1 MDRTEINFLGS
12 IVCVATRQ
20 CNANQLSWVTRLSCA
35 SQLCC
40 RWLLLALL
48 LGIGMLNSG
57 CTVAARNYNMV
68 GKEAFE
74 QGQYSQAISEFQK
87 AIAQDNRNAE
97 AYYNLG
103 ATYYTIG
110 KQTKNPQW
118 TDQAEQLL
126 RQSIS
131 LNPGSSEAHRTLT
144 ALLVE
149 TGRTQYAYDL
159 LNGWQQRNPANPAPL
174 LELARLSQELGDSN
188 RATNYLTDALRV
200 DANNPAALKAMGHV
214 RERQGQLAMA
224 LENYTRSYQ
233 IDPRQTDVAARI
245 VDLRTQL
252 AGLPAGQYAS
262 GPTTPPR

>member
-1 MDRTEINFLGS
+1 MDRMILPALT
-12 IVCVATRQ
+12 AKARQ
-20 CNANQLSWVTRLSCA
+20 IRKY
-35 SQLCC
+35 
-40 RWLLLALL
+40 LLLALL
-48 LGIGMLNSG
+48 VSLSSTSG
-57 CTVAARNYNMV
+57 CSVATRNYNMV

-74 QGQYSQAISEFQK
+74 KGQYTQAITDFQK
-87 AIAQDNRNAE
+87 AIAQDNRSSE

-118 TDQAEQLL
+118 TDQGEQLL
-126 RQSIS
+126 RQSIA
-131 LNPGSSEAHRTLT
+131 LNPGNADAHRTLS

-149 TGRTQYAYDL
+149 SGRTQYAYDL
-159 LNGWQQRNPANPAPL
+159 LNSWQQRNPANPAPL

-188 RATNYLTDALRV
+188 RATNYLTDALRM

-233 IDPRQTDVAARI
+233 VDPRQADVAARI

-252 AGLPAGQYAS
+252 ASLPAGQYAN
-262 GPTTPPR
+262 GQTTPPR

>member
-1 MDRTEINFLGS
+1 MRQIEFEPITEIQEEGISMDRMILPTTTAFERQLTRCLLILLLTVLSLSFGCS
-12 IVCVATRQ
+12 VAT
-20 CNANQLSWVTRLSCA
+20 
-35 SQLCC
+35 
-40 RWLLLALL
+40 
-48 LGIGMLNSG
+48 
-57 CTVAARNYNMV
+57 RNYNMV

-74 QGQYSQAISEFQK
+74 KGQYTEAISEFQK
-87 AIAQDNRNAE
+87 AIAQDNRNSE

-103 ATYYTIG
+103 ATYYTVG
-110 KQTKNPQW
+110 KQTRNSQFI
-118 TDQAEQLL
+118 DQGEQLL
-126 RQSIS
+126 RQSIA
-131 LNPGSSEAHRTLT
+131 LNPGNNDAHRTLT

-149 TGRTQYAYDL
+149 TGRSQYAYDL
-159 LNGWQQRNPANPAPL
+159 LNSWQQRNPANPAPL

-188 RATNYLTDALRV
+188 RATNYLTDALRM

-233 IDPRQTDVAARI
+233 VDPRQADVAARI

-252 AGLPAGQYAS
+252 AGLPSGQYAS